1 MNDVDLRVM
10 HSLQQVPQ
18 PTPPQNHQIFQEI
31 NSNDRVPNKRRRL
44 DNSHENRFGNE
55 AVIESTVGNM
65 VTKEKRKIRSRWEN
79 QNRTETKS
87 SEMEQDTVG
96 TMSAWRKTEIRAQTN
111 LPSAFSPLMVVN
123 NVNVK
128 PSSVVISNN
137 NLNIGNKRLK
147 TIENVKNSKHS
158 SEKQVDRKLTKV
170 LLSQPKSLKQ
180 RETSI
185 VGTLYSGEQCSS
197 CGIRFPKHETTK
209 YGQHLD
215 WHYRKNRRDRNTQK
229 RTHSR
234 EWYYGINDWLQ
245 FEEIENL
252 DEREKNWFEM
262 QQNNIDLLND
272 DSNQGSNLPA
282 EQPSCIAGPNDQDT
296 TCDMCHDTFEI
307 FYNKES
313 EEWHLRNA
321 IRVDACIY
329 HPICFEDYRNV
340 SLVSQDMHLN
350 AIKEENSCD
359 SLSKNERIPALDADD
374 DDDDV
379 ILLPCAEP
387 IITEILDDN
396 DKSDAATSSQE
407 NASLTEDSTA
417 LQIVKTKNDEPQIRE
432 AEIQIL
438 EPHIPIMD
446 LDLYDESKA
455 TNKSIPVVKIK
466 EEPKDDGYADDA
478 FEDVGTIEADPI
490 ESSYVQSGKFQF
502 SIQLFQLYLIN

>member
-10 HSLQQVPQ
+10 HSLQQA
-18 PTPPQNHQIFQEI
+18 PPQNHQIFQEVK
-31 NSNDRVPNKRRRL
+31 SNDRVPNKRRRL
-44 DNSHENRFGNE
+44 DSSNHMFGSE
-55 AVIESTVGNM
+55 AVIESTVGNF
-65 VTKEKRKIRSRWEN
+65 VTKERRKMKSRWEN
-79 QNRTETKS
+79 ENKAETS
-87 SEMEQDTVG
+87 IELTQDNVA
-96 TMSAWRKTEIRAQTN
+96 TMLAWKKTDLRAQTN
-111 LPSAFSPLMVVN
+111 LPSSFSPLMIVN

-147 TIENVKNSKHS
+147 TIENVKNSKQS
-158 SEKQVDRKLTKV
+158 SEKHVDRKLIKI
-170 LLSQPKSLKQ
+170 LLSQPKTLKR
-180 RETSI
+180 RETTI
-185 VGTLYSGEQCSS
+185 IDTLYSGEQCSS

-215 WHYRKNRRDRNTQK
+215 WHYRKNRRNRTTQK

-234 EWYYGINDWLQ
+234 DWFYGVNDWMQ

-272 DSNQGSNLPA
+272 DSNHGSSSPS
-282 EQPSCIAGPNDQDT
+282 EPSSCIAGPNDQDK
-296 TCDMCHDTFEI
+296 TCDMCHDPFEM

-321 IRVDACIY
+321 VRVDECIY
-329 HPICFEDYRNV
+329 HPICFEDYQNS
-340 SLVSQDMHLN
+340 SLVSQDLPFHE
-350 AIKEENSCD
+350 IKEENSCD
-359 SLSKNERIPALDADD
+359 SFSKKERIPALNADD

-379 ILLPCAEP
+379 ILLPCSEVT
-387 IITEILDDN
+387 ITEILDDN
-396 DKSDAATSSQE
+396 DKFDDVPIAM
-407 NASLTEDSTA
+407 
-417 LQIVKTKNDEPQIRE
+417 TKGDEPQIRE

-455 TNKSIPVVKIK
+455 TNKLIPVVKIK

-478 FEDVGTIEADPI
+478 FEDVGTIEADSI
-490 ESSYVQSGKFQF
+490 ESSYAQSSKF
-502 SIQLFQLYLIN
+502 SIH

>member
-10 HSLQQVPQ
+10 HSLQQA
-18 PTPPQNHQIFQEI
+18 PPENHQTFQEVK
-31 NSNDRVPNKRRRL
+31 SNDRVPNKRRRL
-44 DNSHENRFGNE
+44 DNSNQNMFGSK
-55 AVIESTVGNM
+55 AVIESTVGNY
-65 VTKEKRKIRSRWEN
+65 VTKERRKVRSRWEN
-79 QNRTETKS
+79 QNKAETS
-87 SEMEQDTVG
+87 IEMTQDNVS
-96 TMSAWRKTEIRAQTN
+96 TMAWKKTDIRAQTN
-111 LPSAFSPLMVVN
+111 LPSSFSPLMVVD

-128 PSSVVISNN
+128 PSSVVISKN

-147 TIENVKNSKHS
+147 TNENVKNSKHS
-158 SEKQVDRKLTKV
+158 SEKHVDRKMINV
-170 LLSQPKSLKQ
+170 LLSQPQTLKQ
-180 RETSI
+180 RETTI
-185 VGTLYSGEQCSS
+185 VETLYSGEQCSS
-197 CGIRFPKHETTK
+197 CGIRFPKHQTTK

-234 EWYYGINDWLQ
+234 DWFYGTTDWLQ

-272 DSNQGSNLPA
+272 DSNQGSGSTA
-282 EQPSCIAGPNDQDT
+282 ERPSCIAGPNDQDK
-296 TCDMCHDTFEI
+296 TCDMCHDPFEM

-321 IRVDACIY
+321 VRVDECIY
-329 HPICFEDYRNV
+329 HPICFEDYQNS
-340 SLVSQDMHLN
+340 SLVSQDLQLKEN
-350 AIKEENSCD
+350 KEENSQGSSSYWND
-359 SLSKNERIPALDADD
+359 RIPALDA
-374 DDDDV
+374 DDDV
-379 ILLPCAEP
+379 ILLPCAEAT
-387 IITEILDDN
+387 IMEIWENN
-396 DKSDAATSSQE
+396 DKSDASSSQKNTSATE
-407 NASLTEDSTA
+407 NSTTVQTTMTKEDES
-417 LQIVKTKNDEPQIRE
+417 QIRE

-446 LDLYDESKA
+446 LDSYDESKA

-490 ESSYVQSGKFQF
+490 ESSYVQNGMF
-502 SIQLFQLYLIN
+502 SIH